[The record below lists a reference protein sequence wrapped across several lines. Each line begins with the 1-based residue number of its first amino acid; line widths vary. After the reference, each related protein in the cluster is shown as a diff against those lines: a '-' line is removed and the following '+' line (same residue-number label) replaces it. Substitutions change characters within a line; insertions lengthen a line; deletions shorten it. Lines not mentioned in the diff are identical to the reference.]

1 MEPLFFSVICG
12 IHHWTD
18 DQCLTILE
26 NCRRAMKPDGRL
38 LIIENG
44 FMTTLSDL
52 IEER

>member
-1 MEPLFFSVICG
+1 
-12 IHHWTD
+12 
-18 DQCLTILE
+18 
-26 NCRRAMKPDGRL
+26 MKPDGRL